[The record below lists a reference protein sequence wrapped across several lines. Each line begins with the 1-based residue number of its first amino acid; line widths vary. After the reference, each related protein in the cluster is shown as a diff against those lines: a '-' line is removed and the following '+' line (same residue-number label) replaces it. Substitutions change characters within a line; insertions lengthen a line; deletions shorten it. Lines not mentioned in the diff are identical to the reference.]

1 MLKYLAK
8 LLLLLALATLTY
20 AQDDPNAEIPLTEEE
35 EKIAKAEEKKRKAEE
50 KKKKEENC
58 AKLACNVFTED
69 GTAYDLK
76 PLTKIGDDNTDDYVV

>member
-20 AQDDPNAEIPLTEEE
+20 AQFPEIPLTEEE
-35 EKIAKAEEKKRKAEE
+35 EKIAKAEEEKRKAEE

-76 PLTKIGDDNTDDYVV
+76 PLTKIGDENEDDYVV